1 MQKFEESFEF
11 LCKKHDELI
20 CKVEVLE
27 SDNKD
32 LVKDNIR
39 LKTDVEKLTNEM
51 SILKNSLND
60 IEQYSRRR

>member
-11 LCKKHDELI
+11 LSKKYDELI